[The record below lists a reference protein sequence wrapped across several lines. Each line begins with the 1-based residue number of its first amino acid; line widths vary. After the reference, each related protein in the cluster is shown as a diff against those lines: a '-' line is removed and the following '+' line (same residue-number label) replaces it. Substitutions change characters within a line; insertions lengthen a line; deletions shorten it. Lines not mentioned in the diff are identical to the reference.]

1 MKIWPC
7 ILTAILTLGA
17 SVASAETIDVSDD
30 HGGLLMAYQQQWAQL
45 SAQGMNVRIVGP
57 CVSAC
62 TVLLGYIPR
71 QNICVTPGAYFGFHV
86 ATTIFATEDLLRAYP
101 ADVRAWLDQRGRLS
115 NQVLWM
121 QAPVTY
127 RFFRKCSPT
136 AKARQ
141 LPRALSGREM
151 RE

>member
-7 ILTAILTLGA
+7 ILAAILTLGA

-45 SAQGMNVRIVGP
+45 SARGLNVRIVGP

-62 TVLLGYIPR
+62 TVLFGYIPR
-71 QNICVTPGAYFGFHV
+71 QNICVTPGAYFGFHA
-86 ATTIFATEDLLRAYP
+86 ATMTFATEDLLRAYP
-101 ADVRAWLDQRGRLS
+101 ADIRAWLDQRGGLS

-136 AKARQ
+136 AKAR
-141 LPRALSGREM
+141 
-151 RE
+151 